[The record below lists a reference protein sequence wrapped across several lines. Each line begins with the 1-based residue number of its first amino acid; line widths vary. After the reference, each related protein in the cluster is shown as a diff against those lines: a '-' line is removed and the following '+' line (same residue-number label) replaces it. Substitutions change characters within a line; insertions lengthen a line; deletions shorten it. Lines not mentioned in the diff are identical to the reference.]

1 MSHHLVL
8 LPQGVVDVGY
18 VNPDKPM
25 QRSADRTARSPWVP
39 GVLGSRNAGYPWI
52 SLVLHGRIG
61 LPGLVNVYI
70 TNWKITML
78 LMEKSTISMAIFNSY
93 VSLPEGIWDIFSR
106 NSWDMD
112 FSELGRMEGEVQ
124 LCWCFLN
131 GFV

>member
-78 LMEKSTISMAIFNSY
+78 LMEKSTISMAIFDGLYGISS
-93 VSLPEGIWDIFSR
+93 VIFDLLWEFKCAIEGPWFP
-106 NSWDMD
+106 
-112 FSELGRMEGEVQ
+112 
-124 LCWCFLN
+124 
-131 GFV
+131 